1 MFFNQMKLFFLF
13 GVLILNCFVTF
24 SQQADYIILSLGRVS
39 CKSERIINDSNAKLI
54 IEKGISIL
62 TVLADRFID
71 STVSLVYSDC
81 NNRYLT
87 VGELAIILA
96 DRVEMMPYFPLT
108 GIENCTMKFCD
119 KNPNLIEY
127 YFNTIHNRLTIDEFQ
142 RRYKAWLKSKNRRKG
157 RWLPPGR
164 PNND

>member
-1 MFFNQMKLFFLF
+1 MKLFFLF
-13 GVLILNCFVTF
+13 GILILNYFVTF
-24 SQQADYIILSLGRVS
+24 SQQADYVRLSLGKIS

-54 IEKGISIL
+54 IKKGISVL
-62 TVLADRFID
+62 PVLADQFND

-108 GIENCTMKFCD
+108 GIENCTMKFCEI
-119 KNPNLIEY
+119 NPNLIEY
-127 YFNTIHNRLTIDEFQ
+127 YFNVIQSRLTIDEFQ
-142 RRYKAWLKSKNRRKG
+142 RRYKTWLKSKNRRKG
-157 RWLPPGR
+157 GWLPPGLS
-164 PNND
+164 NND